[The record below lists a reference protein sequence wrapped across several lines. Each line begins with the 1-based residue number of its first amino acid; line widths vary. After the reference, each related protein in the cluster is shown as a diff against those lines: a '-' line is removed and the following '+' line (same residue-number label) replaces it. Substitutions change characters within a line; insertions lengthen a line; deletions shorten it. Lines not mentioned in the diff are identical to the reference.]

1 MTDAPTALQ
10 KIQADYDAYA
20 ERYDVSDG
28 RNFGI
33 AIGYKQF
40 REAIADAWD
49 AGYSKGNLDGYFGS
63 RDEKNPYREGS

>member
-1 MTDAPTALQ
+1 MSDTPTALQ

-20 ERYDVSDG
+20 E
-28 RNFGI
+28 
-33 AIGYKQF
+33 QF

-63 RDEKNPYREGS
+63 RDEKNPYREDS